1 MNSMEEKNAAC
12 AIRKFFIGIHHSG
25 LLLPAPVAEE
35 ANKLYFSLY
44 SQNYDVYKIFLFK
57 KKHLI
62 WLIMKATKSTPWFVT

>member
-1 MNSMEEKNAAC
+1 MCYQKILHWDTPQWFTAAC
-12 AIRKFFIGIHHSG
+12 PS
-25 LLLPAPVAEE
+25 AEE